1 MNIVSSRDKDF
12 RLEEFKILHGE
23 VEQRAKEQ
31 RDMERN
37 VVLLTGAIY
46 AFLLTHPDAL
56 GSGAFDGQ
64 SAESLRPLKESC
76 LALLKSGSLDALKA
90 GCLNA
95 LKLGPLFDNWAW
107 YLPPIINL
115 LAFIRWRE
123 SGLLIELLAKYLRL
137 VESNYLLPLKL
148 EKEEEECANGWEA
161 FLAQERRKERVPNIV
176 SLTHKIFWIVVCAG
190 PWLAPTLLSSGF
202 ANAAPQG
209 LIPTICGLL
218 CFISIAVVWRLARP
232 RPDLA

>member
-12 RLEEFKILHGE
+12 RLEEFKILRGE

-46 AFLLTHPDAL
+46 AFLLIHPDAL
-56 GSGAFDGQ
+56 GAGSFDAQ
-64 SAESLRPLKESC
+64 SAQSLRPLKDSC
-76 LALLKSGSLDALKA
+76 LAALKSGSLDALKA
-90 GCLNA
+90 GCLSA
-95 LKLGPLFDNWAW
+95 LKLGSLFDNWAW

-148 EKEEEECANGWEA
+148 EREGEKDVSGWEV
-161 FLAQERRKERVPNIV
+161 FLAQERRRARVPNIV

-190 PWLAPTLLSSGF
+190 PWLAPTLLSSGLTS
-202 ANAAPQG
+202 AAPQG
-209 LIPTICGLL
+209 LIPTLCGLL
-218 CFISIAVVWRLARP
+218 CFISIAVVWWLARP